1 LIIDDIDPGL
11 EHDYLDPQAFKEVFE
26 DDFKSQKDGKDQRQ
40 ILKNCHTIW
49 VLGTDKSEKD
59 AYIEVI
65 KNATGAT
72 AASLVEVEL
81 RHAAVGRRA
90 N

>member
-1 LIIDDIDPGL
+1 M
-11 EHDYLDPQAFKEVFE
+11 
-26 DDFKSQKDGKDQRQ
+26 
-40 ILKNCHTIW
+40 
-49 VLGTDKSEKD
+49 LGTDKSEKD

-81 RHAAVGRRA
+81 RHAAVGLRA